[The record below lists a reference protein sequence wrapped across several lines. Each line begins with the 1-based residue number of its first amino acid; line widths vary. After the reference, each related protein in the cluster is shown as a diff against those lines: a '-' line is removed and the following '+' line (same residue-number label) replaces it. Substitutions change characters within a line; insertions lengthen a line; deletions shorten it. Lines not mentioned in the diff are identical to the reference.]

1 MRLITL
7 SPISLETPSGVIDVP
22 SGSEI
27 MPESTS
33 EGQELV
39 NQGYAVELQEAP
51 TTTKLQHEAVCP
63 DGPIVCG
70 FSKWRFCL
78 ATQELEWYCKAKA
91 EWCWKSEILT

>member
-22 SGSEI
+22 PGSEI

-39 NQGYAVELQEAP
+39 NQGYAVELQEVP
-51 TTTKLQHEAVCP
+51 ITTKLQHEAVCP
-63 DGPIVCG
+63 DGPQSCG
-70 FSKWRFCL
+70 VSKWRSCL
-78 ATQELEWYCKAKA
+78 ATEELEWFCMAKT